1 MESWRQSVESY
12 NEEYEKLNRQIK
24 YEYKQAGELLTLHKP
39 NAEIAKAISNVAKQ
53 LARLVELRSE
63 GGWNYRG
70 LKDFYERTVI
80 ERKHEILR
88 TREEKNLTE
97 AAAYE
102 EAILASS
109 EEFELLNL
117 AQAYYDNV
125 DGRFIATK
133 LLIESLQLRLTY
145 GENP

>member
-1 MESWRQSVESY
+1 MESWRQSITSY

-24 YEYKQAGELLTLHKP
+24 HEYKQAGELLTLHKP
-39 NAEIAKAISNVAKQ
+39 NAEIAKAINSVAKQ

-70 LKDFYERTVI
+70 LKNFYERTVI
-80 ERKHEILR
+80 ERKHEIMR
-88 TREEKNLTE
+88 TGKEKNLTE
-97 AAAYE
+97 AMAYE
-102 EAILASS
+102 EAVLASAK
-109 EEFELLNL
+109 EFELLNL

-133 LLIESLQLRLTY
+133 LLIESLQLRLSY

>member
-1 MESWRQSVESY
+1 MDSWRQSVESY

-39 NAEIAKAISNVAKQ
+39 NAEIAKAISKVTVQ

-70 LKDFYERTVI
+70 IKDFYERTLI
-80 ERKHEILR
+80 ERKQEILR
-88 TREEKNLTE
+88 TREEKNLTDDV
-97 AAAYE
+97 AYE
-102 EAILASS
+102 EAKLAST
-109 EEFELLNL
+109 EEFELLNM
-117 AQAYYDNV
+117 AKAYYDNV
-125 DGRFIATK
+125 DGRFIATR
-133 LLIESLQLRLTY
+133 LLIESLHLRLTY

>member
-1 MESWRQSVESY
+1 MDSWRQSVESY